1 MATFSPPFLSF
12 FFFSSGCEEMGIYHI
27 YTGGKIFSFFV
38 GNAVFFLFLCMGRM
52 GFMFVFF
59 LCLGNFFIR
68 VLCRYWYLFFFFRFG
83 TVGQDG
89 AGRQAVFCAFVIFVY
104 VLG

>member
-1 MATFSPPFLSF
+1 MATFFPPFLSFF

-68 VLCRYWYLFFFFRFG
+68 VLCRYWYLFFFFFVSGRWG
-83 TVGQDG
+83 RTGR
-89 AGRQAVFCAFVIFVY
+89 AGRRCFV
-104 VLG
+104 LL